1 MLKDPKEILEKAAM
15 QYGNAL
21 YWHIRRLVVGHDDAE
36 DALQETFMKIYTKAS
51 SFSGEESS
59 FRAWVYSIATREA
72 LQVLRRR
79 KHIFQSLDS
88 VGGEL
93 AEQVAAESPSN
104 ADRSAILLQKAILSL
119 STQQRIVFNLR
130 YYDELSYEQIAEIT
144 GKSEGTL
151 RTNYHYATEKV
162 KEYLKEHA
170 I

>member
-1 MLKDPKEILEKAAM
+1 MLKDPKEILEKAVE

-93 AEQVAAESPSN
+93 SEQMAAESPSN

-130 YYDELSYEQIAEIT
+130 YYDEFSYEQIAEIT

-162 KEYLKEHA
+162 EEYLKEHA